1 MTSFELG
8 NLIKRRLG
16 DAGLLGQDL
25 NEGEEQ
31 YLEFPEGFFAEIVL
45 NDGSKL
51 PIAERAV
58 KSAEEEL
65 RKQGIRLDAI
75 VRARWELA
83 SVEKAVT
90 YPVPGTGQRFAVT
103 LRSGAGECKVT
114 VNVTSG
120 ADNNLYAAFRNGD
133 LREYGDDRD
142 AVLREIV
149 SQLVR
154 FELSHGGESYWDPI
168 SHPELTLNE
177 DALEYLTMHRPTRA
191 G

>member
-8 NLIKRRLG
+8 NVIRRRLG
-16 DAGLLGQDL
+16 DAGLAQDL
-25 NEGEEQ
+25 NESEEQ

-51 PIAERAV
+51 RHVERAV
-58 KSAEEEL
+58 KSVEEEL
-65 RKQGIRLDAI
+65 RKQGIHVDAI
-75 VRARWELA
+75 VRAKWELV
-83 SVEKAVT
+83 SVTKVVT
-90 YPVPGTGQRFAVT
+90 YPVPGTGQRFAAT
-103 LRSGAGECKVT
+103 LRSGAAECKVT
-114 VNVTSG
+114 VKVTSG
-120 ADNNLYAAFRNGD
+120 ADNHLYAAFRNGG

-149 SQLVR
+149 SELVR

-177 DALEYLTMHRPTRA
+177 DALEYLTMQRPAKA